1 MRIARS
7 KEELLSLIAKLIV
20 RGENRA
26 TTIACMKRSLD
37 EFVIEGIKTTIDFHK
52 KLLQTS
58 VYRGTSPYQVHRTG
72 ASCADPASTVV

>member
-1 MRIARS
+1 MRVARS

-26 TTIACMKRSLD
+26 TAIACMKRSLD

-58 VYRGTSPYQVHRTG
+58 AFIEGQVHAEFIEQELLVPTRQ
-72 ASCADPASTVV
+72 AL